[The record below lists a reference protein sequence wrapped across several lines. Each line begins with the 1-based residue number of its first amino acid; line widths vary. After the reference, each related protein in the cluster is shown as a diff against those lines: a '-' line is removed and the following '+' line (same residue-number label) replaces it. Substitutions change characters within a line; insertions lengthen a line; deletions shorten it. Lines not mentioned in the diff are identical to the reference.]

1 MILHIENPKDAPG
14 TLLELTSQSGKAA
27 GQKINIQKSIAF
39 LYTNSKISETEKFF
53 KIPFNCIKKY

>member
-39 LYTNSKISETEKFF
+39 LYTNNKLSEKA
-53 KIPFNCIKKY
+53 